1 MRSFEQRMTEI
12 RRRSDVI
19 LRKRKKR
26 QRAILAHSVP
36 LVLCA
41 GLLGLF
47 FGGNGVARDEAYEM
61 VVPGGA
67 NGIGH
72 IESSYS
78 YTGSVEIRVTGNG
91 KERIYQAEEAVQVA
105 TILLQ
110 VEEMSGAANESVKES
125 AESTTNAD
133 DLAGGLGIQG
143 YRIQLIRGDGSE
155 VTYRLEDDRLFREP
169 EETVIPLSEAKM
181 EEMKKI
187 LGIQ

>member
-26 QRAILAHSVP
+26 QRAMLALSVP

-91 KERIYQAEEAVQVA
+91 KERIYKDSEEAMQIAV
-105 TILLQ
+105 ILFGNTDF
-110 VEEMSGAANESVKES
+110 SGAPNETVSEFAEGSANG
-125 AESTTNAD
+125 D
-133 DLAGGLGIQG
+133 DLAGGLGEQDYQI
-143 YRIQLIRGDGSE
+143 RLIRGDGSE
-155 VTYRLEDDRLFREP
+155 VVYRLNGDKLIRED
-169 EETVIPLSEAKM
+169 TQIPLNTEKLK
-181 EEMKKI
+181 ELKVL